1 MNLIFKNDELLIN
14 IVVKIKTA
22 TKDKIFILVL
32 ISLKYIIKTNKPK
45 EALMV
50 LDLSPVK
57 IIQIR

>member
-1 MNLIFKNDELLIN
+1 M
-14 IVVKIKTA
+14 VKIKTA